1 MRRRQRIRRT
11 LVLGGIVGVVLL
23 SGLLFFPSTVT
34 RQFETREVLV
44 PKGAKIDQIATILH
58 DRGLIGN
65 PKLFVIAAR
74 VLGYDRGLKAGR
86 FTIPVGSSIYRIL
99 TQLAHGMAK
108 QDMVTIP
115 EGLRAD
121 QVAAILHERAKIDP
135 MAFLSL
141 VGDSAFA
148 GSLGVSSNRLEGYL
162 YPDTYPFYP
171 LLTPEEVVRMM
182 VERAVRVFGEE
193 MALPGARE
201 GLSLHQLVTLASIVE
216 AEAQVPSERPRIAAV
231 FYNRLRQGMMLQ
243 SDPTVLYALGL
254 WKQRTFYKDLDV
266 QSPYNTYRNRGL
278 PPGPIC
284 SPGRAAVHAVL
295 FPSPD
300 STELYFVAR
309 GDGTH
314 IFSRSW
320 EDHLKA
326 IAHVRTQARRE
337 STLVP
342 TGPGMS
348 EPDQP
353 TMIQAAGP
361 RLEPTPAPTELKTT
375 PAEKTPVLKAAPAEK
390 TPSLKAPPAEETPAP
405 AVKRPAVKKTATSK
419 PSTAKTT
426 ASKTAAPKT
435 SATKT
440 TASKTGAT
448 KTPAR
453 TTRKTA
459 HTRKTHAVRDSTR

>member
-1 MRRRQRIRRT
+1 MRRRQRIRHT
-11 LVLGGIVGVVLL
+11 LVLGGIVGILVL
-23 SGLLFFPSTVT
+23 SGILFFPSSVT
-34 RQFETREVLV
+34 RRYETREVLI
-44 PKGAKIDQIATILH
+44 PKGAKIEQIATILH
-58 DRGLIGN
+58 AQGLIGN
-65 PKLFVIAAR
+65 PKLFVLAAR
-74 VLGYDRGLKAGR
+74 VLGYDRELKAGR
-86 FTIPVGSSIYRIL
+86 FTIPIGSSIYRIL
-99 TQLAHGMAK
+99 GQLAHGMAK

-115 EGLRAD
+115 EGYRAD
-121 QVAAILHERAKIDP
+121 QVAAVLYERAKIDP
-135 MAFLSL
+135 MAFMAL

-148 GSLGVSSNRLEGYL
+148 HSLGVSSSRLEGYL

-171 LLTPEEVVRMM
+171 LLTPEDCARVM
-182 VERAVRVFGEE
+182 VERALRVFGEE
-193 MALPGARE
+193 MALPGAKE

-254 WKQRTFYKDLDV
+254 WKQRTFYRDLDV
-266 QSPYNTYRNRGL
+266 KSPYNTYRNRGL

-326 IAHVRTQARRE
+326 IAHVRALARRE

-342 TGPGMS
+342 EGLPM
-348 EPDQP
+348 EQP
-353 TMIQAAGP
+353 QMRAGP
-361 RLEPTPAPTELKTT
+361 IGPAP
-375 PAEKTPVLKAAPAEK
+375 
-390 TPSLKAPPAEETPAP
+390 PSLRATPAP
-405 AVKRPAVKKTATSK
+405 AGKTVAAESTAARETSREGTRESMRPASRRRVH
-419 PSTAKTT
+419 
-426 ASKTAAPKT
+426 
-435 SATKT
+435 
-440 TASKTGAT
+440 
-448 KTPAR
+448 R
-453 TTRKTA
+453 
-459 HTRKTHAVRDSTR
+459 

>member
-1 MRRRQRIRRT
+1 VRRRHRTRRT
-11 LVLGGIVGVVLL
+11 LILGGIVGFVLL
-23 SGLLFFPSTVT
+23 VGILFFPSTVT
-34 RQFETREVLV
+34 RRFEMREVLI
-44 PKGAKIDQIATILH
+44 PRGAKIDSIATILH
-58 DRGLIGN
+58 DKGLVDN
-65 PKLFVIAAR
+65 PKLFVLAAR

-86 FTIPVGSSIYRIL
+86 FTIPVGTSIYRIL
-99 TQLAHGMAK
+99 SQLAHGMAK
-108 QDMVTIP
+108 QDMVTVP

-121 QVAAILHERAKIDP
+121 QVAALLYDRAKIDP
-135 MAFLSL
+135 MAFLAL
-141 VGDSAFA
+141 MGDSAFVR
-148 GSLGVSSNRLEGYL
+148 SLGISTNRAEGYL

-171 LLTPEEVVRMM
+171 LLTPEEVLRVM
-182 VERAVRVFGEE
+182 VERSLRVFGEE

-254 WKQRTFYKDLDV
+254 WKQRTFYRDLDV
-266 QSPYNTYRNRGL
+266 RSPYNTYRNRGL

-284 SPGRAAVHAVL
+284 SPGRAAFHAVL

-300 STELYFVAR
+300 SLEFYFVAR

-342 TGPGMS
+342 TGPGIA
-348 EPDQP
+348 PAPGPVLQ
-353 TMIQAAGP
+353 AGP
-361 RLEPTPAPTELKTT
+361 VTSEAKPAPTK
-375 PAEKTPVLKAAPAEK
+375 
-390 TPSLKAPPAEETPAP
+390 PPTKPAP
-405 AVKRPAVKKTATSK
+405 NK
-419 PSTAKTT
+419 PR
-426 ASKTAAPKT
+426 
-435 SATKT
+435 
-440 TASKTGAT
+440 T
-448 KTPAR
+448 KTPAKTPAPR
-453 TTRKTA
+453 ETTR
-459 HTRKTHAVRDSTR
+459 